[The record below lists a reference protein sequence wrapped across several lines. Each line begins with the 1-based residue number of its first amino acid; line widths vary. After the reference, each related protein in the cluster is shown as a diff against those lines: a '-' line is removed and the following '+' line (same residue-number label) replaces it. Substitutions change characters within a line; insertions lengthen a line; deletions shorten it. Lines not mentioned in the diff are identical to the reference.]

1 MKKLLLTNLFCLLM
15 VVSFAEG
22 YQVNLLSARQSG
34 MGHTGVALKLGAE
47 SMHFN
52 PAGLVYMKRGF
63 SFSTGMSAIFSNI
76 SYEDMAKKS
85 WDTDNSIGTPAY
97 FYAAYKPMDNLAFGL
112 SFTTPYGNSLNWGKD
127 WAGAHMVQDI
137 SLKAYVFQ
145 PTVSYKITDKLSIG
159 AGAMIM
165 TGSVDLNKG
174 LIARGEMS
182 KLSAGVTAKT
192 GGAIPNPFVGKYADA
207 VPASVNLKGDAE
219 IDFGFNVGLLYDLN
233 DMFTFGLSY
242 RSKMT
247 ADVKKGDA
255 QISYRDAVIEGY
267 FTQVNAGLKAMGQP
281 SLLPDLNKGNF
292 AASLPMPANTT
303 FGIAMKASQKL
314 TITADVQYVEWGV
327 YKESKFD
334 FSPSPSLDAADVT
347 IAKNYKNTFI
357 YRLGGEYVQ
366 NEMFTFRAGAYF
378 DESPVSKTEY
388 NPETP
393 GMDKLGLSVGSTI
406 TLMKGLNVD
415 IAMTYIKGFKVD
427 STVKDPNPFTPG
439 ADFAGSYKST
449 AFIPSLG
456 LSYSF

>member
-1 MKKLLLTNLFCLLM
+1 MKKLLLTKLFCLLM
-15 VVSFAEG
+15 IVSFAEG

-76 SYEDMAKKS
+76 TYTDMMKKS
-85 WDTDNSIGTPAY
+85 WDTNNSIGTPAY
-97 FYAAYKPMDNLAFGL
+97 FYAAYKPTDNIAFGL
-112 SFTTPYGNSLNWGKD
+112 SFTTPYGNSLEWGKD

-145 PTVSYKITDKLSIG
+145 PTVSYKITDKLTIG

-182 KLSAGVTAKT
+182 NFANVVTAKT
-192 GGAIPNPFVGKYADA
+192 GGAVANPFVGKYTDA
-207 VPASVNLKGDAE
+207 VPASVNLKGNSE
-219 IDFGFNVGLLYDLN
+219 IDFGFNVGILYDLN

-247 ADVKKGDA
+247 AEVKKGDA
-255 QISYRDAVIEGY
+255 KISYRDAMLEGY
-267 FTQVNAGLKAMGQP
+267 FNNVNAGLNAQGMP
-281 SLLPDLNKGNF
+281 NLLPELDKGNF

-303 FGIAMKASQKL
+303 FGVAMKTSDKL
-314 TITADVQYVEWGV
+314 TISADVQFVEWGV

-334 FSPSPSLDAADVT
+334 FSPASLDAADVT
-347 IAKNYKNTFI
+347 IPKKYKNTFI

-378 DESPVSKTEY
+378 DESPVNKTEY

-393 GMDKLGLSVGSTI
+393 GMDKLGFSLGSTI

-415 IAMTYIKGFKVD
+415 IAMTYIKGFEVD
-427 STVKDPNPFTPG
+427 ASVKDPNPFTPG
-439 ADFAGSYKST
+439 ADFEGSYKST